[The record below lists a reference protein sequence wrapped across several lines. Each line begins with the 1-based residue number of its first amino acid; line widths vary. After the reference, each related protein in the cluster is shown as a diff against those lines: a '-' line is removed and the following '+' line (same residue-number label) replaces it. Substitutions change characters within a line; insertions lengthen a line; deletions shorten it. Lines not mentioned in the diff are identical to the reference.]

1 MSSITKT
8 AVYDARLLQDPP
20 AYAVQKGALSVS
32 VAPFNAIAATS
43 SSMVFQVMVP
53 SLNVFV
59 DRKIQ
64 LRTTLNW
71 SANLFYSGPRSVTS
85 YFYTTLNLDITATGY
100 QIEFATTTGIAAAV
114 PGSYISFAGSTTI
127 PAFKTR
133 IVGQASALIFYV
145 ETPVKCTI
153 NNAAGL
159 VIAQPSVFGAPDP
172 VMGVRFDLSNDQCV
186 SGANNTAAFQ
196 PLGYATA
203 VGAKDLAYCMFP
215 VQSCITSMTAT
226 LNDCTVTTNGDTLH
240 EQIMLTNTKENVKQR
255 TTPCNTD
262 VYAWGWDD
270 ANNNSGNFSS
280 YSVTNSLG
288 DLPTGSFP
296 TSWYTDST
304 NSVALQSVSKP
315 SAICP
320 QGGISAGT
328 TAGSLYPFFV
338 GGTAAAFSAST
349 PGTGWYIGKTL
360 SQVSGVNLLNGGM
373 VVVPFVDGV
382 PVWTTAFPEGDL
394 LCLGNAGAGPGTGNQ
409 PGFNLTNA
417 GAAGT
422 LPAGE
427 YLTLLKNVPP
437 YSMIGARI
445 YSTQAAGANVLGKE
459 AVALGFVSG
468 LIEGVLG
475 QVGSIYT
482 FVTATANGLTAIENQ
497 LALQGGFQ
505 VTTTSMPVFAAVSV
519 VEPLVISPLIWAD
532 AAEFQSV
539 GLYGMTNMQF
549 VLNFTGKLGTALAI
563 ATGVQSVS
571 NTYSAE
577 PFWTDDLTQVSTNTG
592 NIIRSSGIRTTISD
606 LQFLNLGSTSITG
619 PWLNPTLYVTFLTP
633 GPDVTLPLVSTVPY
647 VEMPRYVLQQ
657 TVATGQIGSGQLS
670 TNTISLTSIPDMV
683 MLYVK
688 PATKGPSQLDVYIP
702 IKGVSVT
709 FDNFSNLLSGFQQV
723 QLYEATVAAGLDID
737 FQQFRGY
744 AAGAAASYARTTGQT
759 SFQASAS
766 GGATYVPRS
775 VTQLSGAPL
784 LLRMGHDITLSPG
797 LAPGCL
803 GNYSI
808 QANIT
813 VDNTYGF
820 FDYVNTCS
828 ITLIAIN
835 TGFFETVRGQS
846 AIRKTVLNSADV
858 EAAIPEAGVS
868 RTQLTRMVGRGSEFP
883 GASTLPGRALS
894 MGSAFMKDMAKGGYG
909 SNVGKAVMDM
919 GMDMGKRPR
928 TQSGLRV

>member
-64 LRTTLNW
+64 LRTTLNF

-85 YFYTTLNLDITATGY
+85 YTYISQGTNAVEGLGYTLS
-100 QIEFATTTGIAAAV
+100 FASTTTVAAAV
-114 PGSYISFAGSTTI
+114 PGSYFSCAGNATV

-133 IVGQASALIFYV
+133 ILGQASTQIFYV
-145 ETPVKCTI
+145 ETPVRCAST
-153 NNAAGL
+153 AVASL
-159 VIAQPSVFGAPDP
+159 VLAQPSVFGAPDP
-172 VMGVRFDLSNDQCV
+172 TMGVRFDLSNDQFTSFV
-186 SGANNTAAFQ
+186 SNTAAFQ

-203 VGAKDLAYCMFP
+203 VSAKDVSYCMFP
-215 VQSCITSMTAT
+215 VQSCISSMTAT

-262 VYAWGWDD
+262 MYAWGYDD
-270 ANNNSGNFSS
+270 ANNGSGNFSS
-280 YSVTNSLG
+280 YSVVNSLG

-296 TSWYTDST
+296 TTWYPDGTATTPLNRITRIQPINPRAGPST
-304 NSVALQSVSKP
+304 
-315 SAICP
+315 
-320 QGGISAGT
+320 GT
-328 TAGSLYPFFV
+328 TAGALYPFLSQ
-338 GGTAAAFSAST
+338 GTVAAF
-349 PGTGWYIGKTL
+349 GVGYDGIGWYIAKA
-360 SQVSGVNLLNGGM
+360 SSKVSGVNLLNGGLT
-373 VVVPFVDGV
+373 VVPYVEGQ
-382 PVWTTAFPEGDL
+382 PVWTTAFPGGDL
-394 LCLGNAGAGPGTGNQ
+394 LCLGNGGNAAGAGNQ
-409 PGFNLTNA
+409 PGFDITDA
-417 GAAGT
+417 AAAGN

-427 YLTLLKNVPP
+427 YLTLLKDVPP

-445 YSTQAAGANVLGKE
+445 YPSYGATGANTAGTE
-459 AVALGFVSG
+459 AIAIGFVSG
-468 LIEGVLG
+468 ILYGNLG
-475 QVGSIYT
+475 QVGSLYT
-482 FVTATANGLTAIENQ
+482 FVTSAAGGLAAIKNT
-497 LALQGGFQ
+497 LALQAGYQ
-505 VTTTSMPVFAAVSV
+505 VTTTTMPVFGAVAV

-532 AAEFQSV
+532 AAEYQSV

-549 VLNFTGKLGTALAI
+549 VLNFAGKLGTCQAI
-563 ATGVQSVS
+563 GTGILRGDHL
-571 NTYSAE
+571 SAGE
-577 PFWTDDLTQVSTNTG
+577 PMWVDDLAQVSTNTG
-592 NIIRSSGIRTTISD
+592 NILRSSGIRTTLSD
-606 LQFLNLGSTSITG
+606 LEFLNLGSSSITG
-619 PWLNPTLYVTFLTP
+619 PWLNPTLLVTFLTP

-657 TVATGQIGSGQLS
+657 TVATGQIGNGQLS
-670 TNTISLTSIPDMV
+670 TNTISLTSIPDMI

-688 PATKGPSQLDVYIP
+688 PATKGPSQLDAYIP
-702 IKGVSVT
+702 IKNVSIS

-723 QLYEATVAAGLDID
+723 HLYEATVAAGMDID
-737 FQQFRGY
+737 FQQFRGF
-744 AAGAAASYARTTGQT
+744 AQGACSSWYRLQGQLAFAPSATG
-759 SFQASAS
+759 ALK
-766 GGATYVPRS
+766 YVPTG
-775 VTQLSGAPL
+775 VTQLSGSPL

-813 VDNTYGF
+813 VDNQYGF
-820 FDYVNTCS
+820 FDYVNTCT

-858 EAAIPEAGVS
+858 EAAIPEAGVTRS
-868 RTQLTRMVGRGSEFP
+868 QLTRMVGRGNNMM
-883 GASTLPGRALS
+883 GASTIPGVAHS
-894 MGSAFMKDMAKGGYG
+894 IAKAITSAVGGGGGYG
-909 SNVGKAVMDM
+909 SNAGRAMEV
-919 GMDMGKRPR
+919 DMGKRAR
-928 TQSGLRV
+928 TNSGLRS

>member
-32 VAPFNAIAATS
+32 VAPFNAIAATA

-64 LRTTLNW
+64 LRTTLNF

-85 YFYTTLNLDITATGY
+85 FTYTVLTGNITGAGYKITVSGAFPAT
-100 QIEFATTTGIAAAV
+100 IL
-114 PGSYISFAGSTTI
+114 PGSYISFAGEGVI
-127 PAFKTR
+127 PAFKTN
-133 IVGQASALIFYV
+133 VIFRESNTVVVV
-145 ETPVKCTI
+145 ETPVFCAVTAMTNGAI
-153 NNAAGL
+153 L
-159 VIAQPSVFGAPDP
+159 AQPSCYDGPDP
-172 VMGVRFDLSNDQCV
+172 STGIRFDLSSEQSTV
-186 SGANNTAAFQ
+186 GHPNTGAFQ
-196 PLGYATA
+196 RLGYATA
-203 VGAKDLAYCMFP
+203 VSAKDLSFCMFP
-215 VQSCITSMTAT
+215 VQSCISSMTAT

-270 ANNNSGNFSS
+270 ANNGSGNFSS

-288 DLPTGSFP
+288 DLPTGAFP
-296 TSWYTDST
+296 TTWYADK
-304 NSVALQSVSKP
+304 AASKP
-315 SAICP
+315 LNRIRLQQELAA
-320 QGGISAGT
+320 QGGVTPTVTVGA
-328 TAGSLYPFFV
+328 AYPFLPE
-338 GGTAAAFSAST
+338 GSAAAFYE
-349 PGTGWYIGKTL
+349 GTGWYIAKFVT
-360 SQVSGVNLLNGGM
+360 SQVVGANSLYGGL
-373 VVVPFVDGV
+373 VVVPFVDGQ
-382 PVWTTAFPEGDL
+382 PVWPTAFPGGDL
-394 LCLGNAGAGPGTGNQ
+394 LSLGNNGGTQGLNNQ
-409 PGFNLTNA
+409 PGFTITS
-417 GAAGT
+417 AAAVAP

-427 YLTLLKNVPP
+427 YLTLLKDVPP

-445 YSTQAAGANVLGKE
+445 YKSAAANTAGTQITPV
-459 AVALGFVSG
+459 GFVSG
-468 LIEGVLG
+468 ILSGALG
-475 QVGSIYT
+475 SIGSIYS
-482 FVTATANGLTAIENQ
+482 FVTSETGGLNNIKAT
-497 LALQGGFQ
+497 LALQAGFP
-505 VTTTSMPVFAAVSV
+505 VTQMSMPVFGAVSV

-549 VLNFTGKLGTALAI
+549 VLNFTGKLGTALAVKSGFNFTSL
-563 ATGVQSVS
+563 AQ
-571 NTYSAE
+571 SAE
-577 PFWTDDLTQVSTNTG
+577 SFWTDDLKQVSTNTG
-592 NIIRSSGIRTTISD
+592 NVIRSSGIRTTISD
-606 LQFLNLGSTSITG
+606 LEFLNLGSTSITG
-619 PWLNPTLYVTFLTP
+619 PWLNPTLLVTFLTP

-657 TVATGQIGSGQLS
+657 TVSTGQIGNGQLS
-670 TNTISLTSIPDMV
+670 TNTISLTSIPDMI

-688 PATKGPSQLDVYIP
+688 PATKGPSQLDVYVP
-702 IKGVSVT
+702 IKNVSIS

-723 QLYEATVAAGLDID
+723 HLYEATVAAGMDID
-737 FQQFRGY
+737 FSQFRGFAQ
-744 AAGAAASYARTTGQT
+744 AATPSYSRTTGQT
-759 SFQASAS
+759 AFASDGTLTWSPA
-766 GGATYVPRS
+766 G
-775 VTQLSGAPL
+775 VTQLSGSPL

-808 QANIT
+808 QANLT
-813 VDNTYGF
+813 VDNQFGF
-820 FDYVNTCS
+820 FDYVNTCT

-868 RTQLTRMVGRGSEFP
+868 RSQLTRMVGRGSNSP
-883 GASTLPGRALS
+883 GFSTKPGEMLALGRAY
-894 MGSAFMKDMAKGGYG
+894 MKDGAGGYG
-909 SNVGKAVMDM
+909 SGVGRAMDL
-919 GMDMGKRPR
+919 GMDVARKVAKSA
-928 TQSGLRV
+928 SGLRSN

>member
-1 MSSITKT
+1 
-8 AVYDARLLQDPP
+8 
-20 AYAVQKGALSVS
+20 VS
-32 VAPFNAIAATS
+32 VAPFNAIAATA

-64 LRTTLNW
+64 LRTTLNF
-71 SANLFYSGPRSVTS
+71 SSNLFYSGPRSVTS
-85 YFYTTLNLDITATGY
+85 YTYINLGAITVAGTGY
-100 QIEFATTTGIAAAV
+100 TLTFTSTTTVTNAV
-114 PGSYISFAGSTTI
+114 PGSYFSYGGATGVAC

-133 IVGQASALIFYV
+133 ILGQASATVFYIEQPVYCASLALTGLI
-145 ETPVKCTI
+145 
-153 NNAAGL
+153 L
-159 VIAQPSVFGAPDP
+159 AQPSVFGAPDP
-172 VMGVRFDLSNDQCV
+172 VMGVRFDLSNDQFT
-186 SGANNTAAFQ
+186 SIALNTAAFQ

-203 VGAKDLAYCMFP
+203 VSAKDVSYCMFP
-215 VQSCITSMTAT
+215 VQSCISSMTAT

-262 VYAWGWDD
+262 VYAWGYDD
-270 ANNNSGNFSS
+270 ANNGSGNFSS

-296 TSWYTDST
+296 TTWYGDGTATTTLANITRTQPISPQ
-304 NSVALQSVSKP
+304 ALP
-315 SAICP
+315 
-320 QGGISAGT
+320 SAGT
-328 TAGSLYPFFV
+328 TAGSLYPFL
-338 GGTAAAFSAST
+338 GAGTVAMF
-349 PGTGWYIGKTL
+349 GTGFNGAGWYIAKA
-360 SQVSGVNLLNGGM
+360 SSKVSGVNNLNGGLT
-373 VVVPFVDGV
+373 VVPFVEGQ
-382 PVWTTAFPEGDL
+382 PVWTTAFPQGDL
-394 LCLGNAGAGPGTGNQ
+394 LCLGNNGAAAGTGNQ
-409 PGFNLTNA
+409 PGFTITS
-417 GAAGT
+417 AAAVAP

-427 YLTLLKNVPP
+427 YLTLLQNVPP

-445 YSTQAAGANVLGKE
+445 YSTSAANTAGTE

-468 LIEGVLG
+468 ILTGCLG
-475 QVGSIYT
+475 QIGSQYT
-482 FVTATANGLTAIENQ
+482 FVTSASGGLAAIATSSTLG
-497 LALQGGFQ
+497 LQGGYQ
-505 VTTTSMPVFAAVSV
+505 VTTTSMPVFGAVSV

-549 VLNFTGKLGTALAI
+549 VLNFTGKLGTAQAI
-563 ATGVQSVS
+563 GTGILRGDYLSA
-571 NTYSAE
+571 AE
-577 PFWTDDLTQVSTNTG
+577 PMWCDDLQQISTNTG
-592 NIIRSSGIRTTISD
+592 NILRSSGIRTTLSD
-606 LQFLNLGSTSITG
+606 LEFLNLGSTSITG
-619 PWLNPTLYVTFLTP
+619 PWLNPTLLVTFLTP

-657 TVATGQIGSGQLS
+657 TVATGQIGNGQLA
-670 TNTISLTSIPDMV
+670 TNTISLTSIPDMI

-688 PATKGPSQLDVYIP
+688 PATKGPNQLDVYLP
-702 IKGVSVT
+702 IKNVSVS

-723 QLYEATVAAGLDID
+723 HLYESTVAAGLDID
-737 FQQFRGY
+737 FQQFRGF
-744 AAGAAASYARTTGQT
+744 AQGACSSWARRQGQTAFTPTTAGALNYD
-759 SFQASAS
+759 
-766 GGATYVPRS
+766 PKS
-775 VTQLSGAPL
+775 VTQLSGSPL

-813 VDNTYGF
+813 IDNQYGF
-820 FDYVNTCS
+820 FDYVNSCT

-868 RTQLTRMVGRGSEFP
+868 RTQLTRMVGRGSEAMGF
-883 GASTLPGRALS
+883 STLPGRAQA
-894 MGSAFMKDMAKGGYG
+894 MKHAFTKELNSGGYG
-909 SNVGKAVMDM
+909 GVGRAASDVIEMARKY
-919 GMDMGKRPR
+919 GKSS
-928 TQSGLRV
+928 SGLRT